1 MKKLFGSLPDGR
13 EVYEYTLANKNGMTV
28 KVINYGAIIAE
39 CWVPDKNGKAENVV
53 LGFDNLEQ
61 YLVKHP
67 RFGSTIGRYANR
79 IGGAQ
84 FELDGTLY
92 KLAANNGS
100 NCIHG
105 GLKGFDKQLWDITE
119 MKSDEAHSLV
129 RMYYVSKD
137 MEEGF
142 PGNLSVQI
150 DFSVHADNTLQ
161 LTYKATSDKATPLN
175 LTNHSYFNLQAA
187 GNGNILAHS
196 AQFNSDSYTPLDS
209 NSIPT
214 GEFASVG
221 NTAYDFR
228 NETEIGALIDKTA
241 GGYDINYIVGNNSL
255 IYDDTRVELESNLKN
270 IANIHCKSSGR
281 KLAVYSDQP
290 GFQFF
295 TANSLDGSIIGNGG
309 SYQKH
314 AGFCIETQH
323 FADSVHHQNFPNTIL
338 RPKQIFLSST
348 RYKFHT

>member
-1 MKKLFGSLPDGR
+1 MHDGS

-28 KVINYGAIIAE
+28 KVINYGAIISE

-53 LGFDNLEQ
+53 LGFNKLEQ
-61 YLVKHP
+61 YLQKHP

-79 IGGAQ
+79 IAGAQ
-84 FELDGTLY
+84 FELDGAVY

-105 GLKGFDKQLWDITE
+105 GLKGFDKQLWNVTE
-119 MKSDEAHSLV
+119 MESNDQQSLV
-129 RMYYVSKD
+129 RMQYTSKD

-142 PGNLSVQI
+142 PGTLQVLI
-150 DFSVHADNTLQ
+150 EFAVHSDNTLSIA
-161 LTYKATSDKATPLN
+161 YKATSDKATPIN
-175 LTNHSYFNLQAA
+175 LTNHSYFNLQGA

-196 AQFNSDSYTPLDS
+196 AQFNSDSYTPLDR

-214 GEFASVG
+214 GEFATVA

-228 NETEIGALIDKTA
+228 AETEIESLIGKLA
-241 GGYDINYIVGNNSL
+241 SGYDINYIVGSNSL
-255 IYDDTRVELESNLKN
+255 IFDTDEVADKVTLKN
-270 IANIHCKSSGR
+270 VANLSCKSSGR
-281 KLAVYSDQP
+281 KLSVYSDQP

-323 FADSVHHQNFPNTIL
+323 FADSVHHSNFPNTIL
-338 RPKQIFLSST
+338 RPKQEFRSAT
-348 RYKFHT
+348 QYKFHN